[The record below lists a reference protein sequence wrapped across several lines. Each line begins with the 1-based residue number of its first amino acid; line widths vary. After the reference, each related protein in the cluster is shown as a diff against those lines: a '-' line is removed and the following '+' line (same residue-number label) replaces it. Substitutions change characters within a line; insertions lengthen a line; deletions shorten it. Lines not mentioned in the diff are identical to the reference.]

1 MKTKKKEKKYQELW
15 IKIGDLI
22 RSVTKSSDD
31 YDEQYLKIKLDSDE
45 KLPLNKMIEIP
56 AMVIVVK
63 AMFDENNKYYQQ
75 VLSTKNVCI

>member
-1 MKTKKKEKKYQELW
+1 MT
-15 IKIGDLI
+15 
-22 RSVTKSSDD
+22 
-31 YDEQYLKIKLDSDE
+31 
-45 KLPLNKMIEIP
+45 EIP